1 MWLVL
6 KVALGVFIGL
16 YAFVFLIGCIVQYIN
31 TCMDSL
37 EHRVYTI
44 KERIK
49 SMYLRLGYNAS
60 GTQLLNSQ
68 RVEEKSSIAE
78 VDRTTESERE
88 TELAA
93 LKRALTAKR

>member
-1 MWLVL
+1 
-6 KVALGVFIGL
+6 
-16 YAFVFLIGCIVQYIN
+16 
-31 TCMDSL
+31 MDSL

-49 SMYLRLGYNAS
+49 QMYLRLGYNAS

-68 RVEEKSSIAE
+68 RVEEKSNIAE
-78 VDRTTESERE
+78 VDRTTESERD

>member
-1 MWLVL
+1 
-6 KVALGVFIGL
+6 
-16 YAFVFLIGCIVQYIN
+16 
-31 TCMDSL
+31 MDTI

-68 RVEEKSSIAE
+68 RVEEKSRIAE
-78 VDRTTESERE
+78 VDRTTESERDK
-88 TELAA
+88 ELAA

>member
-1 MWLVL
+1 
-6 KVALGVFIGL
+6 
-16 YAFVFLIGCIVQYIN
+16 
-31 TCMDSL
+31 MDSL

-60 GTQLLNSQ
+60 GTKLLNSQ
-68 RVEEKSSIAE
+68 RVEEKSNIAE
-78 VDRTTESERE
+78 VDRTTESERD

-93 LKRALTAKR
+93 LKRALTKR

>member
-1 MWLVL
+1 
-6 KVALGVFIGL
+6 
-16 YAFVFLIGCIVQYIN
+16 
-31 TCMDSL
+31 MDTI

-68 RVEEKSSIAE
+68 RVEEKSSVVG
-78 VDRTTESERE
+78 VDRTTENERIRNA
-88 TELAA
+88 ELDA
-93 LKRALTAKR
+93 LRASLRSR

>member
-1 MWLVL
+1 
-6 KVALGVFIGL
+6 
-16 YAFVFLIGCIVQYIN
+16 
-31 TCMDSL
+31 MDSL

-68 RVEEKSSIAE
+68 RVEEKSNIAE

-93 LKRALTAKR
+93 LKRALTTKR

>member
-1 MWLVL
+1 
-6 KVALGVFIGL
+6 
-16 YAFVFLIGCIVQYIN
+16 
-31 TCMDSL
+31 MDSL

-44 KERIK
+44 KERIN

-68 RVEEKSSIAE
+68 RVEEKSNIAE

-93 LKRALTAKR
+93 LKRALTKR

>member
-1 MWLVL
+1 
-6 KVALGVFIGL
+6 
-16 YAFVFLIGCIVQYIN
+16 
-31 TCMDSL
+31 MDSL

-60 GTQLLNSQ
+60 GTQLINSQ
-68 RVEEKSSIAE
+68 RVEEKSNIAE
-78 VDRTTESERE
+78 VDRTTANERE

-93 LKRALTAKR
+93 LKRALTSKR

>member
-1 MWLVL
+1 
-6 KVALGVFIGL
+6 
-16 YAFVFLIGCIVQYIN
+16 
-31 TCMDSL
+31 MDSL

-68 RVEEKSSIAE
+68 RVEEKSNIAE
-78 VDRTTESERE
+78 VDRTTDSERE
-88 TELAA
+88 TDLDA

>member
-1 MWLVL
+1 
-6 KVALGVFIGL
+6 
-16 YAFVFLIGCIVQYIN
+16 
-31 TCMDSL
+31 MDSL

-68 RVEEKSSIAE
+68 RVEEKSNIAE

-93 LKRALTAKR
+93 LKRALTSQR

>member
-1 MWLVL
+1 
-6 KVALGVFIGL
+6 
-16 YAFVFLIGCIVQYIN
+16 
-31 TCMDSL
+31 MDTI

-60 GTQLLNSQ
+60 GTRLLNSQ
-68 RVEEKSSIAE
+68 RVEEKSSVVE
-78 VDRTTESERE
+78 VDRTTESDKD

-93 LKRALTAKR
+93 LKRALTTKR

>member
-1 MWLVL
+1 
-6 KVALGVFIGL
+6 
-16 YAFVFLIGCIVQYIN
+16 
-31 TCMDSL
+31 MDSL

-49 SMYLRLGYNAS
+49 SMYLRLVYNS
-60 GTQLLNSQ
+60 TGTQLLNSQ
-68 RVEEKSSIAE
+68 RVEEKSRVAE
-78 VDRTTESERE
+78 VDRTTANAKD

>member
-1 MWLVL
+1 
-6 KVALGVFIGL
+6 
-16 YAFVFLIGCIVQYIN
+16 
-31 TCMDSL
+31 MDSL

-60 GTQLLNSQ
+60 GTQLINSQ

-78 VDRTTESERE
+78 VDRTAENKRE

-93 LKRALTAKR
+93 LKRALTTKR